1 MVLVKKGGKL
11 PKEVSMA
18 AGTMGM
24 KLTEIAE
31 YRVGDEYVTII
42 NHRGQKYSLEL
53 VKLMPAEVT
62 PATAPVKAKRRS
74 SRGAKRQKSAPE
86 VSNAGK

>member
-1 MVLVKKGGKL
+1 MVIAKKGVKL
-11 PKEVSMA
+11 PKEVTMA

-53 VKLMPAEVT
+53 VKL
-62 PATAPVKAKRRS
+62 APP
-74 SRGAKRQKSAPE
+74 QSAPR
-86 VSNAGK
+86 SGGKRKRPARAQKELKE